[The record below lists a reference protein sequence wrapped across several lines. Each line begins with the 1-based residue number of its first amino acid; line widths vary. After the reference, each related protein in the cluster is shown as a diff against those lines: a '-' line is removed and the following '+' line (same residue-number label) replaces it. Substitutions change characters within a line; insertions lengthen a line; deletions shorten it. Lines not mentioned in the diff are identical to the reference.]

1 MSKSSRV
8 GSRVLLPLIATAL
21 IVLSWGAFPA
31 TASSPPSIASD
42 QSDYAAGSIVTLTG
56 ADWQGDNSVHVVV
69 DDTNGRTW
77 SRSVDVGVAADGSIT
92 DTFTLPSNFVA
103 VYEVTATGND
113 TLRQATTSFTDAA
126 ISVSN
131 TQGETATAGV
141 PSGSY
146 TNGDIKSYR
155 EGDFINFRFTVTNS
169 DAAIRQGNL
178 TIEFDDVGSG
188 CTPEGFFV
196 GSFGLGTHNGSHPPV
211 ENISG
216 SSPTVT
222 KVGGVSVN
230 GSDWNQ
236 TINFQF
242 NNAGSAL
249 VYFTLQ
255 LSDEAGAC
263 SGSSTHVGFSTGSQ
277 TGDVGSPG
285 TQSWPVPA
293 KDVIQIGD
301 VTVIKKIDRDGNGT
315 FESTAHAG
323 EYKFCMAD
331 YPTSGTT
338 TCQNT
343 DSSGQT
349 VFANVPDGSHAI
361 TEQQLDTTSGTYAFI
376 SGSGTGTNGGTCTF
390 SGSTATATVVGSATK
405 PQFATCTFNNGLV
418 NGSIELKK
426 TWSGTGGQT
435 TLQIGT
441 ADGGAQVDS
450 QQTGANGAAP
460 LTTGPNTRTPGTYYL
475 SETGG
480 LGNYTSSAFTC
491 FNDNG
496 AGGGTANNG
505 TKDGTEA
512 NVAVGANNSVSVTK
526 NDDVVCSITNT
537 RNQGKIEL
545 KKVWSGAGGQTTLN
559 IGTTNG
565 GHEVVQ
571 QQTGAAGAAPL
582 TTGEQTV
589 DTGNFFLS
597 ENGGLTDYTSSAFT
611 CFNDN
616 GAGGGT
622 ANNGT
627 KDGTEANVAVGAN
640 NSVSVT
646 KNDDVV
652 CSITNTR
659 NQGKI
664 ELKKVW
670 SGAGGQTTLNIGTT
684 NGGHEVVQQQTGAAG
699 AAPLTTGEQTV
710 DTGNFF
716 LSENSGL
723 TDYTSSAFT
732 CFNDNGAGGGTANNG
747 TKDGTEANVA
757 VGANNSVSVTK
768 NDDVVCS
775 ITNTRNQG
783 TIEVIKDFV
792 GTSGLVDLQ
801 VDNVDKVTDVG
812 DNGTTGAVTVDTGN
826 HSVGETAGT
835 GTDLTLYT
843 SSVICKDAQ
852 NVTVAGGNGTSLSGI
867 AVGKND
873 TIVCTITN
881 TRNQGKIE
889 LQKHW
894 VGTAGNTTVTIS
906 QGQTTVDS
914 AVANGADNTTGENT
928 VDTGTFPVSETAVPN
943 YSTDLS
949 CFNDIGGGQGGVAG
963 DGIRNGSEALVD
975 STGGDV
981 SVATGDDVVCTFTNS
996 RDRGAIELQKV
1007 WSGTAGQTTL
1017 QIGTSAGGHQT
1028 AQQLTGATGAAPL
1041 TTGQKN
1047 VDTGTFYLSETG
1059 GLADYTTG
1067 SFTCFNDNG
1076 GTTGTANDGIKNGDE
1091 ATVSVGA
1098 SDSVEI
1104 TAGDD
1109 VVCTITN
1116 TRNQGKIE
1124 LQKHWVGTAGNTTV
1138 TISQG
1143 QTTVDSAVAN
1153 GADNTTGENTVDTGT
1168 FHVSETAVPNYS
1180 TDLSCFNDIGGGQG
1194 GVAGD
1199 GIRNGSEA
1207 LVDSTGGDVS
1217 VATGDDVVCTF
1228 TNSRDRGAIEL
1239 QKVWSGT
1246 AGQTTLQI
1254 GTSAGGHQTAQQLT
1268 GANGAAPLTT
1278 GQKNVDTGTFY
1289 LSETGGLADYTT
1301 GSFTCFNDNGGTT
1314 GTANDGIKN
1323 GDEATVSV
1331 GANDSVQVTTGDD
1344 VVCSITNTRNQ
1355 GKIELQKHWVG
1366 TAGNTTVTISQGQT
1380 TVDSAVANGADNTTG
1395 ENTVDTGTFHVSE
1408 TAVPNYST
1416 DLSCFNDIGGGQGG
1430 VAGDGIRNG
1439 SEALVDST
1447 GGDVSVATGDDVVC
1461 TFTNSRDRGAI
1472 ELQKVWSGTAGQT
1485 TLQIGTSAGGHQTAQ
1500 QLTGANGAAP
1510 LTTGQKAVDTGTF
1523 FLSETGGLAD
1533 YTASAFTCFN
1543 DNGGTTGNANNGV
1556 KDGDEAS
1563 VSVGANDSVQ
1573 VTTGDD
1579 VVCSITNTRNQGKI
1593 ELQKHWVGTAGN
1605 TTVTISQGQTTVD
1618 SAVAN

>member
-301 VTVIKKIDRDGNGT
+301 VTVIKMIDRDGNGT

-716 LSENSGL
+716 LSENGGLTDYTSSAFTCFNDNGAGGGTANNGTKDGTEANVAVGANNSVSVTKNDDVVCSITNTRNQGKIELKKVWSGAGGQTTLNIGTTNGGHEVVQQQTGAAGAAPLTTGEQTVDTGNFFLSENSGL

-757 VGANNSVSVTK
+757 VGANNSVSVGK

-928 VDTGTFPVSETAVPN
+928 VDTGTFHVSETAVPN

-1153 GADNTTGENTVDTGT
+1153 
-1168 FHVSETAVPNYS
+1168 
-1180 TDLSCFNDIGGGQG
+1180 
-1194 GVAGD
+1194 
-1199 GIRNGSEA
+1199 
-1207 LVDSTGGDVS
+1207 
-1217 VATGDDVVCTF
+1217 
-1228 TNSRDRGAIEL
+1228 
-1239 QKVWSGT
+1239 
-1246 AGQTTLQI
+1246 
-1254 GTSAGGHQTAQQLT
+1254 
-1268 GANGAAPLTT
+1268 
-1278 GQKNVDTGTFY
+1278 
-1289 LSETGGLADYTT
+1289 
-1301 GSFTCFNDNGGTT
+1301 
-1314 GTANDGIKN
+1314 
-1323 GDEATVSV
+1323 
-1331 GANDSVQVTTGDD
+1331 
-1344 VVCSITNTRNQ
+1344 
-1355 GKIELQKHWVG
+1355 
-1366 TAGNTTVTISQGQT
+1366 
-1380 TVDSAVANGADNTTG
+1380 
-1395 ENTVDTGTFHVSE
+1395 
-1408 TAVPNYST
+1408 
-1416 DLSCFNDIGGGQGG
+1416 
-1430 VAGDGIRNG
+1430 
-1439 SEALVDST
+1439 
-1447 GGDVSVATGDDVVC
+1447 
-1461 TFTNSRDRGAI
+1461 
-1472 ELQKVWSGTAGQT
+1472 
-1485 TLQIGTSAGGHQTAQ
+1485 
-1500 QLTGANGAAP
+1500 
-1510 LTTGQKAVDTGTF
+1510 
-1523 FLSETGGLAD
+1523 
-1533 YTASAFTCFN
+1533 
-1543 DNGGTTGNANNGV
+1543 
-1556 KDGDEAS
+1556 
-1563 VSVGANDSVQ
+1563 
-1573 VTTGDD
+1573 
-1579 VVCSITNTRNQGKI
+1579 
-1593 ELQKHWVGTAGN
+1593 
-1605 TTVTISQGQTTVD
+1605 
-1618 SAVAN
+1618 